1 MNANA
6 LVAGVLLTAYALDKH
21 HLRCTHKA
29 ALLLV
34 VRYSD
39 MYS

>member
-21 HLRCTHKA
+21 RCTHKA